1 MPPGPGDREDLQ
13 APGFLQSLRSGDPEA
28 LGQIMDSLWAPLCG
42 YARRMLPEGSDPQDV
57 VQEAF
62 VRLWIRRAHLR
73 EDGSLRALL
82 YTTVRNACLDEIR
95 TISRRQKLQSRE
107 SHPSVAPSPYEDIQG
122 AELQRLAAAAVARL
136 PEKRREV
143 FRLVREEGL
152 SYRETAAVL
161 GLSEQ
166 TVANHMSLA
175 LADLRTALRPFVSDR
190 EAGKTVREDPH
201 PQGGPSRG

>member
-1 MPPGPGDREDLQ
+1 MPGSPRDREFLHF
-13 APGFLQSLRSGDPEA
+13 PGYLESLRSGDSQA
-28 LGQIMDSLWAPLCG
+28 LDRLMDLLWAPLVG
-42 YARRMLPEGSDPQDV
+42 YAGRILPDDSDPQDI

-62 VRLWIRRAHLR
+62 VRLWTRRATLR

-95 TISRRQKLQSRE
+95 TNRRRKKLRSAE
-107 SHPSVAPSPYEDIQG
+107 CGPSPAPGPYEDTQG
-122 AELQRLAAAAVARL
+122 AELQRLAAAAVAKL

-152 SYRETAAVL
+152 SYREAAEVL
-161 GLSEQ
+161 VLSEQ

-190 EAGKTVREDPH
+190 EADPRTREGPH
-201 PQGGPSRG
+201 PRGEPFGG